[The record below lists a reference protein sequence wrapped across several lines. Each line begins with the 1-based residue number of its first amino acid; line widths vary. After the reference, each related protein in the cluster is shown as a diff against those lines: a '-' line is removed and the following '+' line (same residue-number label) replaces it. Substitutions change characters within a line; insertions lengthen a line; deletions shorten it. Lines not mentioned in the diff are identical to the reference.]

1 MQYLFYAGA
10 VLLLMFTLAGLIL
23 MGVGVG
29 KMLSD
34 LVLELRSRRL
44 DPEPADEQLLERAAA
59 AVEQVSRRAGVAA
72 PAVLVVPL
80 LGRPFPGQ
88 QRRSVGTGGLAV
100 TRFTPGQPVSIVFA
114 RAALTELSRRA
125 LDHLVAH
132 ELGHVIRYR
141 TRIGR
146 VRHYA
151 WSIGFLAVTLPMAAW
166 VVATQSGAL
175 LAATATVALG
185 YLVLRAVW
193 QRREEGEAD
202 LFAIALTADLDGCAE
217 LMTFY
222 EQNMRDE
229 PLPDGRLRR
238 GLTIIDRRWLA
249 THPEPHQRL
258 QVMSDHWHGKPDARL
273 STSVRDVE
281 RARLPG
287 EDQHAIALQPPH
299 DHPSQPLRPAEMLP
313 ELGPRRT
320 GTGLRSDARDVDAS
334 NLSVVL
340 RQLLG
345 LFGVG
350 QMLRAALFPRIL
362 ECLHSRRLGSRCA
375 GDHAQRRPVTRET
388 SFAGGHDQR
397 RVLLIHLVGQFAVAA
412 GGLEEGADLGACGAP
427 ARARVPSHAA
437 FEGSGPGRH
446 ASP

>member
-1 MQYLFYAGA
+1 
-10 VLLLMFTLAGLIL
+10 
-23 MGVGVG
+23 
-29 KMLSD
+29 MLSD

-44 DPEPADEQLLERAAA
+44 DPEPVDEQLRERAAA

-100 TRFTPGQPVSIVFA
+100 TRFTPGQPISIVFA
-114 RAALTELSRRA
+114 RAALTEVSRRA

-185 YLVLRAVW
+185 YMVLRAVW

-202 LFAIALTADLDGCAE
+202 LFAIALTVDLNGCAE

-238 GLTIIDRRWLA
+238 GLAIIDRRWLA

-258 QVMSDHWHGKPDARL
+258 QVMRDHLARK
-273 STSVRDVE
+273 T
-281 RARLPG
+281 
-287 EDQHAIALQPPH
+287 
-299 DHPSQPLRPAEMLP
+299 
-313 ELGPRRT
+313 
-320 GTGLRSDARDVDAS
+320 
-334 NLSVVL
+334 
-340 RQLLG
+340 
-345 LFGVG
+345 
-350 QMLRAALFPRIL
+350 
-362 ECLHSRRLGSRCA
+362 
-375 GDHAQRRPVTRET
+375 
-388 SFAGGHDQR
+388 
-397 RVLLIHLVGQFAVAA
+397 
-412 GGLEEGADLGACGAP
+412 
-427 ARARVPSHAA
+427 
-437 FEGSGPGRH
+437 
-446 ASP
+446 